1 MHVEHTPPP
10 TPNPHLNNE
19 IGESEVCQNGNYVMH
34 FLYVSLRQSNRV
46 AAVPSLAFDFFKTFQ
61 VTDTKTS
68 QLISSDQSRY
78 NL

>member
-1 MHVEHTPPP
+1 MLFYISVQIVVHVEHTPPL

-46 AAVPSLAFDFFKTFQ
+46 ASAFFGF
-61 VTDTKTS
+61 
-68 QLISSDQSRY
+68 
-78 NL
+78 